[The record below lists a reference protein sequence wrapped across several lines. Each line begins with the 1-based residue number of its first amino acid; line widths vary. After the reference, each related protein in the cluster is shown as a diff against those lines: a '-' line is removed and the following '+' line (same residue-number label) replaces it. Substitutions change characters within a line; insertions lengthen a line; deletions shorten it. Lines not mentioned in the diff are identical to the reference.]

1 MDVTPPPADA
11 GDQLD
16 VRAEDDGT
24 LIVELRGEIDLGN
37 ADELG
42 AEIDRHLGDDT
53 RVVFELSGVE
63 FMDTSGLAL
72 LLNVANRAAS
82 VSISDPSTQV
92 RRVIESA
99 GLGSILRM
107 SP

>member
-1 MDVTPPPADA
+1 
-11 GDQLD
+11 
-16 VRAEDDGT
+16 
-24 LIVELRGEIDLGN
+24 
-37 ADELG
+37 
-42 AEIDRHLGDDT
+42 
-53 RVVFELSGVE
+53 
-63 FMDTSGLAL
+63 MDTSGLAL